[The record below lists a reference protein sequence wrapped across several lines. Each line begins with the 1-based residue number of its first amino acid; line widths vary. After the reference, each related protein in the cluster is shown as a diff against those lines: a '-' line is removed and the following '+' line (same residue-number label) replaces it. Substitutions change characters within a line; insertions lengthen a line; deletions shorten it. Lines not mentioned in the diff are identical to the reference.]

1 MNKLR
6 KLTCLL
12 LALMMVFAMTATA
25 SATGNTS
32 TITAPDGSTRTYEVY
47 QIFVGDLDPES
58 KVLSNVKWGKNG
70 TGTEGGLVDEAT
82 LDALTAV
89 TNKNSD
95 ADKMAVIEGY
105 VNLTSTKYGEVKDG
119 TPLTVPNGYY
129 LIKDVGPVNAAA
141 GEAYGRY
148 VVKIVG
154 DTTITP
160 KVSKVTF
167 EKKVKDTNDTTGD
180 TSLWQDSADYDIGDS
195 VPFQL
200 TGTVADDFKQYTSAY
215 YFAFHDKMD
224 ESLDFEQNSV
234 EVYVGSTL
242 ITDGYT
248 LNYTPHTF
256 DLEFDDLRNVAGVTA
271 GSKITVEFKA
281 TLNASAKLGNQGNV
295 NDARLEY
302 SNNPYSEQRGTT
314 NWDSVIVF
322 TYQVVVN
329 KYANEAVAGKEK
341 TGAAFKL
348 EKLHKD
354 PDTNVDTWTTV
365 HEFTVDENNP
375 LSTFTFTGLDDGKY
389 RLTETVTPSGFN
401 TIDPIEFTVT
411 AEHTIIWEGAERTT
425 ILTSLNGAPT
435 EAGLIEFT
443 PNVESGTLTTNV
455 VNKSGS
461 TLPETGGMGTTLF
474 YVLGGVLVLAAV
486 VLLVTKKRMRSEN

>member
-12 LALMMVFAMTATA
+12 LALVMVFALAATA
-25 SATGNTS
+25 SAAGETS
-32 TITAPDGSTRTYEVY
+32 TITAPSGSTRTYEVY
-47 QIFVGDLDPES
+47 QIFVGDLDPET

-70 TGTEGGLVDEAT
+70 TGTEGQPVDAAV
-82 LDALTAV
+82 LDALTSV
-89 TNKNSD
+89 NGKSD
-95 ADKMAVIEGY
+95 TEKMAAIEAY
-105 VNLTSTKYGEVKDG
+105 VKLSSEKFGEVKDG

-129 LIKDVGPVNAAA
+129 LIKDVGPVDATA

-167 EKKVKDTNDTTGD
+167 EKKVQDTNDTTGE
-180 TSLWQDSADYDIGDS
+180 TSGWQDSADYDIGDS

-234 EVYVGSTL
+234 DVYVGSTL

-256 DLEFDDLRNVAGVTA
+256 DLVFDDLKTVAGVNA
-271 GSKITVEFKA
+271 GSKITVEFTAK
-281 TLNASAKLGNQGNV
+281 LNASAKLGNEGNV
-295 NDARLEY
+295 NEAQLEY
-302 SNNPYSEQRGTT
+302 SNNPYSEQKGTT
-314 NWDSVIVF
+314 NWDNVIVF

-329 KYANEAVAGKEK
+329 KYANEVAAGKEK
-341 TGAAFKL
+341 AGAAFKL
-348 EKLHKD
+348 EKLVGQDWKLVKD
-354 PDTNVDTWTTV
+354 IPADETT
-365 HEFTVDENNP
+365 T
-375 LSTFTFTGLDDGKY
+375 TFTFKGLDDGKY
-389 RLTETVTPSGFN
+389 KLTETVTPSGFN

-411 AEHTIIWEGAERTT
+411 ADHKVTWEGEARTT
-425 ILTSLNGAPT
+425 ILTSLNGTPT
-435 EAGLIEFT
+435 QAGLITFT
-443 PNVESGTLTTNV
+443 PSVDTGTLSTDV
-455 VNKSGS
+455 INKSGS

>member
-25 SATGNTS
+25 SAADGES

-70 TGTEGGLVDEAT
+70 TGTEGQPVDEAI
-82 LDALTAV
+82 LDALTSV
-89 TNKNSD
+89 NGKSD
-95 ADKMAVIEGY
+95 TEKMAAIENY
-105 VNLTSTKYGEVKDG
+105 VKLTSEKFGEVKDG

-154 DTTITP
+154 NTTITP

-167 EKKVKDTNDTTGD
+167 EKKVKDTNDTTGE
-180 TSLWQDSADYDIGDS
+180 TSGWQDSADYDIGDS

-224 ESLDFEQNSV
+224 ESLDFVQNSV

-256 DLEFDDLRNVAGVTA
+256 DLIFDDLRNVAGVTA

-295 NDARLEY
+295 NEAQLEY
-302 SNNPYSEQRGTT
+302 SNNPYSEQTGTT

-329 KYANEAVAGKEK
+329 KYANEAVAGKER

-348 EKLHKD
+348 EKL
-354 PDTNVDTWTTV
+354 VGETWTLV
-365 HEFTVDENNP
+365 KEFQADETT
-375 LSTFTFTGLDDGKY
+375 STFTFKGLDDGKY
-389 RLTETVTPSGFN
+389 KLTETVTPSGFN

-411 AEHTIIWEGAERTT
+411 ADHKVTWEGEARTT
-425 ILTSLNGAPT
+425 ILTSLNGEPT
-435 EAGLIEFT
+435 EAGLITFT
-443 PNVESGTLTTNV
+443 PSVDTGTLSTDV
-455 VNKSGS
+455 INKSGS

>member
-25 SATGNTS
+25 SAAGNTS

-70 TGTEGGLVDEAT
+70 TGTEGQPVDEAI
-82 LDALTAV
+82 LDALTSV
-89 TNKNSD
+89 NGKSD
-95 ADKMAVIEGY
+95 TEKMAAIENY
-105 VNLTSTKYGEVKDG
+105 VKLTSEKFGEVKDG

-167 EKKVKDTNDTTGD
+167 EKKVKDTNDTTGE
-180 TSLWQDSADYDIGDS
+180 TSGWQDSADYDIGDS

-242 ITDGYT
+242 ITDDYT
-248 LNYTPHTF
+248 LTYTPHTF
-256 DLEFDDLRNVAGVTA
+256 DLVFDDLKNVAGVNA
-271 GSKITVEFKA
+271 GSTITVKFTAK
-281 TLNASAKLGNQGNV
+281 LNENAKLGNQGNV
-295 NDARLEY
+295 NEAQLEY

-314 NWDSVIVF
+314 NWDNVIVF

-329 KYANEAVAGKEK
+329 KYANEVKEGNER

-348 EKLHKD
+348 EKL
-354 PDTNVDTWTTV
+354 VGETWTLV
-365 HEFTVDENNP
+365 KDIPADETTT
-375 LSTFTFTGLDDGKY
+375 TFTFKGLDDGKY

-411 AEHTIIWEGAERTT
+411 ADHKVTWNGEDRTT
-425 ILTSLNGAPT
+425 ILTSLNGEPT
-435 EAGLIEFT
+435 EAGLITFT
-443 PNVESGTLTTNV
+443 PSVDTGTLSTDV
-455 VNKSGS
+455 INKSGS

>member
-25 SATGNTS
+25 SAAGNTS

-70 TGTEGGLVDEAT
+70 TGTEGQPVDEAI
-82 LDALTAV
+82 LDALTSV
-89 TNKNSD
+89 NGKSD
-95 ADKMAVIEGY
+95 TEKMAAIENY
-105 VNLTSTKYGEVKDG
+105 VKLTSEKFGEVKDG

-167 EKKVKDTNDTTGD
+167 EKKVKDTNDTTGE
-180 TSLWQDSADYDIGDS
+180 TSGWQDSADYDIGDS

-215 YFAFHDKMD
+215 YFAFHDKME

-242 ITDGYT
+242 ITDDYT
-248 LNYTPHTF
+248 LTYTPHTF
-256 DLEFDDLRNVAGVTA
+256 DLVFDDLKNVAGVNA
-271 GSKITVEFKA
+271 GSTITVKFTAK
-281 TLNASAKLGNQGNV
+281 LNENAKLGNQGNV
-295 NDARLEY
+295 NEAQLEY

-314 NWDSVIVF
+314 NWDNVIVF

-329 KYANEAVAGKEK
+329 KYANEVKEGNER
-341 TGAAFKL
+341 TGAEFTL
-348 EKLHKD
+348 EKKLPNDGRK
-354 PDTNVDTWTTV
+354 TIAVVKNEAGT
-365 HEFTVDENNP
+365 
-375 LSTFTFTGLDDGKY
+375 TFTFKGLDDGDY
-389 RLTETVTPSGFN
+389 ILTETKTPSGFN

-411 AEHTIIWEGAERTT
+411 ADHKVAWNGETRTT

-435 EAGLIEFT
+435 ETGLIEFT

>member
-25 SATGNTS
+25 SAAGDTS
-32 TITAPDGSTRTYEVY
+32 TITAPSDSTRTYEVY
-47 QIFVGDLDPES
+47 QIFTGDLGEN
-58 KVLSNVKWGKNG
+58 KVLSNVKWGQNSKRPEGKNVDDP
-70 TGTEGGLVDEAT
+70 VDET
-82 LDALTAV
+82 VLKALTDV
-89 TNKNSD
+89 NS
-95 ADKMAVIEGY
+95 KPEGERLTEIEKY
-105 VNLTSTKYGEVKDG
+105 VDLSSTPIG
-119 TPLTVPNGYY
+119 TVSNGSTLSVANGYY
-129 LIKDVGPVNAAA
+129 LIKDIGEVGA
-141 GEAYGRY
+141 GETYSRY
-148 VVKIVG
+148 IVNIVKDI
-154 DTTITP
+154 TITP
-160 KVSKVTF
+160 KDSKVTF
-167 EKKVKDTNDTTGD
+167 EKKVQDTNDTTGD

-224 ESLDFEQNSV
+224 ESLDFVQNSV

-242 ITDGYT
+242 ITDGYS
-248 LNYTPHTF
+248 LSYTPHTF
-256 DLEFDDLRNVAGVTA
+256 DLVFDDLRNVAGVTA

-295 NDARLEY
+295 NDAQLEY

-341 TGAAFKL
+341 AGAAFKL
-348 EKLHKD
+348 EKL
-354 PDTNVDTWTTV
+354 VGETWTLV
-365 HEFTVDENNP
+365 KEFQADETTT
-375 LSTFTFTGLDDGKY
+375 TFTFKGLDDGKY

-411 AEHTIIWEGAERTT
+411 ADHKVTWEGEARTT

-443 PNVESGTLTTNV
+443 PNVESGTLSTDV
-455 VNKSGS
+455 INKSGS

>member
-25 SATGNTS
+25 SAAGDTS

-70 TGTEGGLVDEAT
+70 TGTEGELVDEAT
-82 LDALTAV
+82 LDALTSV
-89 TNKNSD
+89 NGKSD
-95 ADKMAVIEGY
+95 TEKMAAIENY
-105 VNLTSTKYGEVKDG
+105 VKLTSEKFGEVKDG

-154 DTTITP
+154 DTTIVP
-160 KVSKVTF
+160 KVSDVSF
-167 EKKVKDTNDTTGD
+167 QKKVKDTNDTKGD
-180 TSLWQDSADYDIGDS
+180 TTGWQDSADYDIGDS

-200 TGTVADDFKQYTSAY
+200 TGTVAKDFAEYKNAY

-256 DLEFDDLRNVAGVTA
+256 DLVFSNLKTVAGVTA

-341 TGAAFKL
+341 AGAAFKL
-348 EKLHKD
+348 EKL
-354 PDTNVDTWTTV
+354 VGETWTLV
-365 HEFTVDENNP
+365 KEFQADETTT
-375 LSTFTFTGLDDGKY
+375 TFTFKGLDDGKY

-411 AEHTIIWEGAERTT
+411 ADHKVTWEGEARTT
-425 ILTSLNGAPT
+425 ILTSLNGEPT

-443 PNVESGTLTTNV
+443 PNVESGTLSTDV
-455 VNKSGS
+455 INKSGS

>member
-25 SATGNTS
+25 SAADGES
-32 TITAPDGSTRTYEVY
+32 TITAPTDSTRTYKVY
-47 QIFVGDLDPES
+47 QIFTGDLGENN
-58 KVLSNVKWGKNG
+58 VLSNVKWGQNSKRPEGKNVDDS
-70 TGTEGGLVDEAT
+70 VDENVLTALAAVNSKSETEILTEIEKYVDLNSEPIAT
-82 LDALTAV
+82 LS
-89 TNKNSD
+89 N
-95 ADKMAVIEGY
+95 G
-105 VNLTSTKYGEVKDG
+105 G
-119 TPLTVPNGYY
+119 TQTVPNGYY
-129 LIKDVGPVNAAA
+129 LIKDVGPVDAAA

-154 DTTITP
+154 NTTITP

-167 EKKVKDTNDTTGD
+167 EKKVKDTNDTTGE
-180 TSLWQDSADYDIGDS
+180 TSVWQDSADYDIGDS

-215 YFAFHDKMD
+215 YFAFHDKME

-242 ITDGYT
+242 ITDDYT
-248 LNYTPHTF
+248 LTYTPHTF
-256 DLEFDDLRNVAGVTA
+256 DLVFDDLKNVAGVNA
-271 GSKITVEFKA
+271 GSTITVKFTAK
-281 TLNASAKLGNQGNV
+281 LNENAKLGNQGNV
-295 NDARLEY
+295 NEAQLEY

-314 NWDSVIVF
+314 NWDNVIVF

-329 KYANEAVAGKEK
+329 KYANEVKEGNER

-348 EKLHKD
+348 EKL
-354 PDTNVDTWTTV
+354 VGETWTLV
-365 HEFTVDENNP
+365 KDIPADETTT
-375 LSTFTFTGLDDGKY
+375 TFTFKGLDDGKY

-411 AEHTIIWEGAERTT
+411 ADHKVTWEGEARTT
-425 ILTSLNGAPT
+425 ILTSLNGEPT
-435 EAGLIEFT
+435 EAGLITFT
-443 PNVESGTLTTNV
+443 PSVDTGTLSTDV
-455 VNKSGS
+455 INKSGS

>member
-25 SATGNTS
+25 SAAGDTS

-70 TGTEGGLVDEAT
+70 TGTEGELVDEAT
-82 LDALTAV
+82 LDALTSV
-89 TNKNSD
+89 NGKSD
-95 ADKMAVIEGY
+95 TEKMAAIENY
-105 VNLTSTKYGEVKDG
+105 VKLTSEKFGEVKDG

-154 DTTITP
+154 NTTIVP

-256 DLEFDDLRNVAGVTA
+256 DLEFDDLRNVAGVNA
-271 GSKITVEFKA
+271 GSTITVKF
-281 TLNASAKLGNQGNV
+281 TAKLNENAVLGKQGNV
-295 NDARLEY
+295 NEAQLEY
-302 SNNPYSEQRGTT
+302 SNNPYSEQKGTT

-329 KYANEAVAGKEK
+329 KYANEAVAGKER

-348 EKLHKD
+348 EKL
-354 PDTNVDTWTTV
+354 VGETWTLV
-365 HEFTVDENNP
+365 KEFQADETT
-375 LSTFTFTGLDDGKY
+375 STFTFKGLDDGKY
-389 RLTETVTPSGFN
+389 KLTETVTPSGFN

-411 AEHTIIWEGAERTT
+411 ADHKVTWEGEARTT
-425 ILTSLNGAPT
+425 ILTSLNGTPT

-443 PNVESGTLTTNV
+443 PNVESGTLSTDV
-455 VNKSGS
+455 INKSGS

>member
-25 SATGNTS
+25 SAAGDTS

-70 TGTEGGLVDEAT
+70 TGTEGQPVDEAI
-82 LDALTAV
+82 LDALTSV
-89 TNKNSD
+89 NGESD
-95 ADKMAVIEGY
+95 TEKMAAIENY
-105 VNLTSTKYGEVKDG
+105 VKLTSEKFGEVKDG

-129 LIKDVGPVNAAA
+129 LIKDVGPVNATA

-167 EKKVKDTNDTTGD
+167 EKKVKDTNDTTGE
-180 TSLWQDSADYDIGDS
+180 TSGWQDSADYDIGDS

-215 YFAFHDKMD
+215 YFAFHDKME

-281 TLNASAKLGNQGNV
+281 TLNASAKLGSQGNV
-295 NDARLEY
+295 NEAQLEY
-302 SNNPYSEQRGTT
+302 SNNPYSDQKGTT
-314 NWDSVIVF
+314 NWDNVIVF

-348 EKLHKD
+348 EKL
-354 PDTNVDTWTTV
+354 VGETWTLV
-365 HEFTVDENNP
+365 KEFQADETTT
-375 LSTFTFTGLDDGKY
+375 TFTFKGLDDGKY

-411 AEHTIIWEGAERTT
+411 ADHKVTWEGEARTT

>member
-25 SATGNTS
+25 SAAGDTS

-70 TGTEGGLVDEAT
+70 TGTEGELVDEAT
-82 LDALTAV
+82 LDALTSV
-89 TNKNSD
+89 NGKSD
-95 ADKMAVIEGY
+95 TEKMAAIENY
-105 VNLTSTKYGEVKDG
+105 VKLTSEKFGAVKDG

-242 ITDGYT
+242 ITDHYT

-256 DLEFDDLRNVAGVTA
+256 DLVFDDLRNVAGVNA
-271 GSKITVEFKA
+271 GSTITVKF
-281 TLNASAKLGNQGNV
+281 TAKLNENAVLGKQGNV
-295 NDARLEY
+295 NEAQLEY

-329 KYANEAVAGKEK
+329 KYANKAVAGKEK
-341 TGAAFKL
+341 AGAAFKL
-348 EKLHKD
+348 EKL
-354 PDTNVDTWTTV
+354 VGETWTLV
-365 HEFTVDENNP
+365 KEFQADETTT
-375 LSTFTFTGLDDGKY
+375 TFTFKGLDDGKY

-411 AEHTIIWEGAERTT
+411 ADHKVTWEGEARTT
-425 ILTSLNGAPT
+425 ILTSLNGEPT

-443 PNVESGTLTTNV
+443 PNVESGTLSTDV
-455 VNKSGS
+455 INKSGS

>member
-25 SATGNTS
+25 SAAGDTS

-70 TGTEGGLVDEAT
+70 TGTEGELVDEAT
-82 LDALTAV
+82 LDALTSV
-89 TNKNSD
+89 NGKSD
-95 ADKMAVIEGY
+95 TEKMAAIENY
-105 VNLTSTKYGEVKDG
+105 VKLTSEKFGEVKDG

-154 DTTITP
+154 NTTIVP

-167 EKKVKDTNDTTGD
+167 EKKVKDTNDTAGTTTD
-180 TSLWQDSADYDIGDS
+180 WQDSADYDIGDS

-256 DLEFDDLRNVAGVTA
+256 DLEFDDLRNVAGVNA
-271 GSKITVEFKA
+271 GSTITVKF
-281 TLNASAKLGNQGNV
+281 TAKLNENAVLGKQGNV
-295 NDARLEY
+295 NEAQLEY
-302 SNNPYSEQRGTT
+302 SNNPYSEQKGTT

-329 KYANEAVAGKEK
+329 KYANEAVAGKER

-348 EKLHKD
+348 EKL
-354 PDTNVDTWTTV
+354 VGETWTLV
-365 HEFTVDENNP
+365 KEFQADETT
-375 LSTFTFTGLDDGKY
+375 STFTFKGLDDGKY
-389 RLTETVTPSGFN
+389 KLTETVTPSGFN

-411 AEHTIIWEGAERTT
+411 ADHKVTWEGEARTT
-425 ILTSLNGAPT
+425 ILTSLNGTPT

-443 PNVESGTLTTNV
+443 PNVESGTLSTDV
-455 VNKSGS
+455 INKSGS

>member
-25 SATGNTS
+25 SAADGES

-70 TGTEGGLVDEAT
+70 TGTEGQPVDEAI
-82 LDALTAV
+82 LDALTSV
-89 TNKNSD
+89 NGKSD
-95 ADKMAVIEGY
+95 TEKMAAIENY
-105 VNLTSTKYGEVKDG
+105 VKLTSEKFGEVKDG

-154 DTTITP
+154 NTTITP
-160 KVSKVTF
+160 KVSNVTF
-167 EKKVKDTNDTTGD
+167 EKKVKDTNDTTGE
-180 TSLWQDSADYDIGDS
+180 TSGWQDSADYDIGDS

-224 ESLDFEQNSV
+224 ESLDFVQNSV

-256 DLEFDDLRNVAGVTA
+256 DLIFDDLRNVAGVTA

-302 SNNPYSEQRGTT
+302 SNNPYSEQKGTT

-329 KYANEAVAGKEK
+329 KYANEAVAGKER

-348 EKLHKD
+348 EKL
-354 PDTNVDTWTTV
+354 VGETWTLV
-365 HEFTVDENNP
+365 KEFQADETT
-375 LSTFTFTGLDDGKY
+375 STFTFKGLDDGKY
-389 RLTETVTPSGFN
+389 KLTETVTPSGFN

-411 AEHTIIWEGAERTT
+411 ADHKVTWEGEARTT
-425 ILTSLNGAPT
+425 ILTSLNGEPT
-435 EAGLIEFT
+435 EAGLITFT
-443 PNVESGTLTTNV
+443 PSVDTGTLSTDV
-455 VNKSGS
+455 INKSGS

>member
-25 SATGNTS
+25 SAAGDTS

-47 QIFVGDLDPES
+47 QIFVGDLDPET

-70 TGTEGGLVDEAT
+70 TGTEGQPVDEAT
-82 LDALTAV
+82 LDALTSV
-89 TNKNSD
+89 NGKSD
-95 ADKMAVIEGY
+95 TEKMAAIENY
-105 VNLTSTKYGEVKDG
+105 VKLTSEKFGEVKDG

-167 EKKVKDTNDTTGD
+167 EKKVKDTNDTTGE
-180 TSLWQDSADYDIGDS
+180 TSGWQDSADYDIGDS

-348 EKLHKD
+348 EKLVGQDWKLV
-354 PDTNVDTWTTV
+354 N
-365 HEFTVDENNP
+365 EFQADENT
-375 LSTFTFTGLDDGKY
+375 STFTFKGLDDGKY
-389 RLTETVTPSGFN
+389 KLTETVTPSGFN
-401 TIDPIEFTVT
+401 TIDPIEFIVT
-411 AEHTIIWEGAERTT
+411 ADHKVTWEGEARTT
-425 ILTSLNGAPT
+425 ILTSLNGEPT
-435 EAGLIEFT
+435 EAGLITFT
-443 PNVESGTLTTNV
+443 PSVDTGTLSTDV
-455 VNKSGS
+455 INKSGS

>member
-25 SATGNTS
+25 SAADGES
-32 TITAPDGSTRTYEVY
+32 TITAPTDSTRTYEVY

-70 TGTEGGLVDEAT
+70 TGTEGELVDEAT

-89 TNKNSD
+89 TKKNSD

-119 TPLTVPNGYY
+119 APLTVPNGYY
-129 LIKDVGPVNAAA
+129 LIKDVGPVDAAA

-167 EKKVKDTNDTTGD
+167 EKKVKDTNDTTGE
-180 TSLWQDSADYDIGDS
+180 TSVWQDSADYDIGDS

-248 LNYTPHTF
+248 LSYTPHTF

-341 TGAAFKL
+341 AGAAFKL
-348 EKLHKD
+348 EKL
-354 PDTNVDTWTTV
+354 VGETWTLV
-365 HEFTVDENNP
+365 KEFQADETT
-375 LSTFTFTGLDDGKY
+375 STFTFKGLDDGKY
-389 RLTETVTPSGFN
+389 KLTETVTPSGFN

-411 AEHTIIWEGAERTT
+411 ADHTVTWNGEDRTT
-425 ILTSLNGAPT
+425 ILTSLNGAPAET
-435 EAGLIEFT
+435 GLIEFT
-443 PNVESGTLTTNV
+443 PNVESGTLATNV

>member
-25 SATGNTS
+25 SAAGDTS

-70 TGTEGGLVDEAT
+70 TGTEGQPVDEAI
-82 LDALTAV
+82 LDALTSV
-89 TNKNSD
+89 NGKSD
-95 ADKMAVIEGY
+95 TEKMAAIENY
-105 VNLTSTKYGEVKDG
+105 VKLTSEKFGEVKDG

-167 EKKVKDTNDTTGD
+167 EKKVKDTNDTTGE
-180 TSLWQDSADYDIGDS
+180 TSVWQDSADYDIGDS

-215 YFAFHDKMD
+215 YFAFHDKME

-242 ITDGYT
+242 ITDDYT
-248 LNYTPHTF
+248 LTYTPHTF
-256 DLEFDDLRNVAGVTA
+256 DLVFDDLKNVAGVNA
-271 GSKITVEFKA
+271 GSTITVKFTAK
-281 TLNASAKLGNQGNV
+281 LNENAKLGNQGNV
-295 NDARLEY
+295 NEAQLEY

-314 NWDSVIVF
+314 NWDNVIVF

-329 KYANEAVAGKEK
+329 KYANEVKEGNER

-348 EKLHKD
+348 EKL
-354 PDTNVDTWTTV
+354 VGETWTLV
-365 HEFTVDENNP
+365 KEFQADETT
-375 LSTFTFTGLDDGKY
+375 STFTFKGLDDGKY

-411 AEHTIIWEGAERTT
+411 ADHKVTWEGETRTT
-425 ILTSLNGAPT
+425 ILTSLNGEPT
-435 EAGLIEFT
+435 EAGLITFT
-443 PNVESGTLTTNV
+443 PSVDTGALSTDV

>member
-25 SATGNTS
+25 SAAGNTS

-58 KVLSNVKWGKNG
+58 KVLSNVKWGQNG
-70 TGTEGGLVDEAT
+70 TGTEGQPVDEAI
-82 LDALTAV
+82 LDALTSV
-89 TNKNSD
+89 NGQSD
-95 ADKMAVIEGY
+95 TEKMAAIENY
-105 VNLTSTKYGEVKDG
+105 VKLTSKKFGEVKDG

-154 DTTITP
+154 NTTITP

-167 EKKVKDTNDTTGD
+167 EKKVKDTNDTTGE
-180 TSLWQDSADYDIGDS
+180 TSGWQDSADYDIGDS

-256 DLEFDDLRNVAGVTA
+256 DLEFDDLRNVAGVNA
-271 GSKITVEFKA
+271 GSTITVKFTAK
-281 TLNASAKLGNQGNV
+281 LNENAVLGNQGNV

-348 EKLHKD
+348 EKL
-354 PDTNVDTWTTV
+354 VGETWTLV
-365 HEFTVDENNP
+365 KEFQADETT
-375 LSTFTFTGLDDGKY
+375 STFTFKGLDDGKY

-411 AEHTIIWEGAERTT
+411 ADHKVTWEGEARTT

>member
-25 SATGNTS
+25 SAADGES

-70 TGTEGGLVDEAT
+70 TGTEGELVDEAT

-167 EKKVKDTNDTTGD
+167 EKKVQDTNDTTGE
-180 TSLWQDSADYDIGDS
+180 TSGWQDSADYDIGDS

-224 ESLDFEQNSV
+224 ESLDFVQNSV

-302 SNNPYSEQRGTT
+302 SNNPYSEQKGTT

-329 KYANEAVAGKEK
+329 KYANEVKEGNLK

-348 EKLHKD
+348 EKL
-354 PDTNVDTWTTV
+354 VGQTWTLV
-365 HEFTVDENNP
+365 KEFQADETTT
-375 LSTFTFTGLDDGKY
+375 TFTFKGLDDGKY

-411 AEHTIIWEGAERTT
+411 ADHNVSWEGAERTT

-435 EAGLIEFT
+435 EAGLITFT
-443 PNVESGTLTTNV
+443 PSVDTGTLSTDV

>member
-25 SATGNTS
+25 SAAGDTS

-58 KVLSNVKWGKNG
+58 KVLSNVKWGQNG
-70 TGTEGGLVDEAT
+70 TGTEGELVDEAT

-89 TNKNSD
+89 NGKSD
-95 ADKMAVIEGY
+95 TEKMAAIENY
-105 VNLTSTKYGEVKDG
+105 VKLTSEKFGEVKDG

-129 LIKDVGPVNAAA
+129 LIKDVGPVDAAA

-167 EKKVKDTNDTTGD
+167 EKKVKDTNDTTGE
-180 TSLWQDSADYDIGDS
+180 TSGWQDSADYDIGDS

-256 DLEFDDLRNVAGVTA
+256 DLEFADLRNVAGVNA
-271 GSKITVEFKA
+271 GSTITVKFTAK
-281 TLNASAKLGNQGNV
+281 LNENAKLGNQGNV
-295 NDARLEY
+295 NEARLEY

-329 KYANEAVAGKEK
+329 KYANEVGEGNLKA
-341 TGAAFKL
+341 GAAFKL
-348 EKLHKD
+348 EKL
-354 PDTNVDTWTTV
+354 VGETWTLV
-365 HEFTVDENNP
+365 KEFQADETT
-375 LSTFTFTGLDDGKY
+375 STFTFKGLDDGKY

-411 AEHTIIWEGAERTT
+411 ADHKVTWEGEARTT
-425 ILTSLNGAPT
+425 ILTSLNGEPT
-435 EAGLIEFT
+435 EAGLITFT
-443 PNVESGTLTTNV
+443 PSVDTGTLSTDV
-455 VNKSGS
+455 INKSGS

>member
-25 SATGNTS
+25 SAADGES
-32 TITAPDGSTRTYEVY
+32 TITAPSGSTRTYEVY

-70 TGTEGGLVDEAT
+70 TGTAGGLVDEAT
-82 LDALTAV
+82 LNALTAV
-89 TNKNSD
+89 NGKSD
-95 ADKMAVIEGY
+95 TEKMAAIEAC
-105 VNLTSTKYGEVKDG
+105 VDLTSAKFGEVKDG

-129 LIKDVGPVNAAA
+129 LIKDVGPVDAAA

-167 EKKVKDTNDTTGD
+167 EKKVKDTNDTTGE
-180 TSLWQDSADYDIGDS
+180 TSGWQDSADYDIGDS

-200 TGTVADDFKQYTSAY
+200 TGTVAKDFAEYKNAY
-215 YFAFHDKMD
+215 YFAFHDKME

-242 ITDGYT
+242 ITDGYI

-256 DLEFDDLRNVAGVTA
+256 DLVFDDLKNVAGVNA
-271 GSKITVEFKA
+271 GSKITVKFTAK
-281 TLNASAKLGNQGNV
+281 LNENANLGNQGNV

-302 SNNPYSEQRGTT
+302 SNNPYSEQKGTT
-314 NWDSVIVF
+314 NWDNVIVF

-329 KYANEAVAGKEK
+329 KYANEVKEGNLK
-341 TGAAFKL
+341 AGAAFKL
-348 EKLHKD
+348 EKL
-354 PDTNVDTWTTV
+354 VGETWTLV
-365 HEFTVDENNP
+365 KEFQADETT
-375 LSTFTFTGLDDGKY
+375 STFTFKGLDDGQYK
-389 RLTETVTPSGFN
+389 LTETVTPSGYN

-411 AEHTIIWEGAERTT
+411 ADHNVSWEGAERTT

-435 EAGLIEFT
+435 EVGLITFT
-443 PNVESGTLTTNV
+443 PSVDTGTLSTDV

-461 TLPETGGMGTTLF
+461 TLPETGGMGTTIF

>member
-25 SATGNTS
+25 SAADGES
-32 TITAPDGSTRTYEVY
+32 TITAPSGSTRTYEVY

-58 KVLSNVKWGKNG
+58 KVLSNVKWGQNG
-70 TGTEGGLVDEAT
+70 TGTEGELVDEAT

-89 TNKNSD
+89 TNNNSD

-129 LIKDVGPVNAAA
+129 LIKDVGPVDAAA

-154 DTTITP
+154 NTTITP

-167 EKKVKDTNDTTGD
+167 EKKVQDINDTTGE
-180 TSLWQDSADYDIGDS
+180 TSGWQDSADYDIGDS

-234 EVYVGSTL
+234 NVYVGSTL

-256 DLEFDDLRNVAGVTA
+256 NLVFTDLRNVAGVTA

-295 NDARLEY
+295 NDAQLEY

-348 EKLHKD
+348 EKL
-354 PDTNVDTWTTV
+354 VGETWTLV
-365 HEFTVDENNP
+365 KEFQADETT
-375 LSTFTFTGLDDGKY
+375 STFTFKGLDDGKY
-389 RLTETVTPSGFN
+389 KLTETVTPSGFN

-411 AEHTIIWEGAERTT
+411 ADHKVTWEGEARTT

-435 EAGLIEFT
+435 ETGLIEFT
-443 PNVESGTLTTNV
+443 PNVESGTLSTDV
-455 VNKSGS
+455 INKSGS

>member
-25 SATGNTS
+25 SAAGNTS

-70 TGTEGGLVDEAT
+70 TGTEGQPVDEAI
-82 LDALTAV
+82 LDALTSV
-89 TNKNSD
+89 NGKSD
-95 ADKMAVIEGY
+95 TEKMAAIENY
-105 VNLTSTKYGEVKDG
+105 VKLTSEKFGEVKDG

-215 YFAFHDKMD
+215 YFAFHDKME

-248 LNYTPHTF
+248 LTYTPHTF
-256 DLEFDDLRNVAGVTA
+256 DLVFDDLKNVAGVNA
-271 GSKITVEFKA
+271 GSTITVKFTAK
-281 TLNASAKLGNQGNV
+281 LNENAKLGNQGNV
-295 NDARLEY
+295 NEAQLEY

-314 NWDSVIVF
+314 NWDNVIVF

-329 KYANEAVAGKEK
+329 KYANEVKEGNER

-348 EKLHKD
+348 EKL
-354 PDTNVDTWTTV
+354 VGETWTLV
-365 HEFTVDENNP
+365 KDIPADETTT
-375 LSTFTFTGLDDGKY
+375 TFTFKGLDDGKY

-411 AEHTIIWEGAERTT
+411 ADHKVTWEGEARTT
-425 ILTSLNGAPT
+425 ILTSLNGEPT
-435 EAGLIEFT
+435 EAGLITFT
-443 PNVESGTLTTNV
+443 PSVDTGTLSTDV
-455 VNKSGS
+455 INKSGS

>member
-25 SATGNTS
+25 SAAGDTS

-58 KVLSNVKWGKNG
+58 KVLSNVKWGQNG
-70 TGTEGGLVDEAT
+70 TGTEGQPVDEAI
-82 LDALTAV
+82 LDALTSV
-89 TNKNSD
+89 NGKSD
-95 ADKMAVIEGY
+95 TEKMAAIEAC
-105 VNLTSTKYGEVKDG
+105 VNLSSAKFGEVKDG

-154 DTTITP
+154 DTTIVP
-160 KVSKVTF
+160 KVSDVSF
-167 EKKVKDTNDTTGD
+167 QKKVKDTNDTTGD
-180 TSLWQDSADYDIGDS
+180 TSGWQDSADYDIGDS

-224 ESLDFEQNSV
+224 ESLDFVQNSV

-242 ITDGYT
+242 ITDGYS
-248 LNYTPHTF
+248 LSYTPHTF
-256 DLEFDDLRNVAGVTA
+256 DLIFDDLRNVAGVTA

-302 SNNPYSEQRGTT
+302 SNNPYSEQTGTT

-341 TGAAFKL
+341 AGAAFKL
-348 EKLHKD
+348 EKL
-354 PDTNVDTWTTV
+354 VGETWTLV
-365 HEFTVDENNP
+365 KEFQADETTT
-375 LSTFTFTGLDDGKY
+375 TFTFKGLDDGKY

-411 AEHTIIWEGAERTT
+411 ADHKVTWEGEARTT
-425 ILTSLNGAPT
+425 ILTSLNGTPT

>member
-25 SATGNTS
+25 SAAGNTS

-70 TGTEGGLVDEAT
+70 TGTEGQPVDAAV
-82 LDALTAV
+82 LDALTSV
-89 TNKNSD
+89 NGKSD
-95 ADKMAVIEGY
+95 TEKMAAIENY
-105 VNLTSTKYGEVKDG
+105 VKLTSEKFGEVKDG
-119 TPLTVPNGYY
+119 APLTVPNGYY

-167 EKKVKDTNDTTGD
+167 EKKVKDTNDTTGE
-180 TSLWQDSADYDIGDS
+180 TSGWQDSADYDIGDS

-242 ITDGYT
+242 ITDDYT
-248 LNYTPHTF
+248 LTYTPHTF
-256 DLEFDDLRNVAGVTA
+256 DLVFDDLKNVAGVNA
-271 GSKITVEFKA
+271 GSTITVKFTAK
-281 TLNASAKLGNQGNV
+281 LNENAKLGNQGNV
-295 NDARLEY
+295 NDAQLEY

-329 KYANEAVAGKEK
+329 KYANEVKEGNER

-348 EKLHKD
+348 EKL
-354 PDTNVDTWTTV
+354 VGETWTLV
-365 HEFTVDENNP
+365 KEFQADETT
-375 LSTFTFTGLDDGKY
+375 STFTFKGLDDGKY

-411 AEHTIIWEGAERTT
+411 ADHKVTWEGETRTT
-425 ILTSLNGAPT
+425 ILTSLNGEPT
-435 EAGLIEFT
+435 EAGLITFT
-443 PNVESGTLTTNV
+443 PSVDTGALSTDV

>member
-25 SATGNTS
+25 SAAGDTS
-32 TITAPDGSTRTYEVY
+32 TITAPAGSTRTYEVY
-47 QIFVGDLDPES
+47 QIFTGDLDPES
-58 KVLSNVKWGKNG
+58 KVLSNVKWGQNG
-70 TGTEGGLVDEAT
+70 TGTAGELVGEAT
-82 LDALTAV
+82 LNALTAV
-89 TNKNSD
+89 NGKSD
-95 ADKMAVIEGY
+95 TEKMAAIEAC
-105 VNLTSTKYGEVKDG
+105 VNLSSAKFGEVKDG
-119 TPLTVPNGYY
+119 APLSVPNGYY
-129 LIKDVGPVNAAA
+129 LIKDVGPVDATA

-154 DTTITP
+154 DTTIVP
-160 KVSKVTF
+160 KVSDVSF
-167 EKKVKDTNDTTGD
+167 QKKVKDTNDTTGD
-180 TSLWQDSADYDIGDS
+180 TSGWQDSADYDIGDS

-224 ESLDFEQNSV
+224 ESLDFVQNSV

-256 DLEFDDLRNVAGVTA
+256 DLIFDDLRNVAGVTA

-295 NDARLEY
+295 NEAQLEY
-302 SNNPYSEQRGTT
+302 SNNPYSDQRGTT
-314 NWDSVIVF
+314 NWDNVIVF

-341 TGAAFKL
+341 AGAAFKL
-348 EKLHKD
+348 EKL
-354 PDTNVDTWTTV
+354 VGETWTLV
-365 HEFTVDENNP
+365 KEFQADETTT
-375 LSTFTFTGLDDGKY
+375 TFTFKGLDDGKY

-411 AEHTIIWEGAERTT
+411 ADHKVTWEGEARTT
-425 ILTSLNGAPT
+425 ILTSLNGEPT

>member
-25 SATGNTS
+25 SAAGDTS

-70 TGTEGGLVDEAT
+70 TGTEGELVDEAT
-82 LDALTAV
+82 LDALTSV
-89 TNKNSD
+89 NGKSD
-95 ADKMAVIEGY
+95 TEKMAAIEAC
-105 VNLTSTKYGEVKDG
+105 VNLSSAKFGEVKDNA
-119 TPLTVPNGYY
+119 PLSVPNGYY
-129 LIKDVGPVNAAA
+129 LIKDVGPVDATA

-154 DTTITP
+154 NTTIVP

-167 EKKVKDTNDTTGD
+167 EKKVKDTNDTTGE
-180 TSLWQDSADYDIGDS
+180 TSGWQDSADYDIGDS

-256 DLEFDDLRNVAGVTA
+256 DLVFTDLRNVAGVTA

-295 NDARLEY
+295 NDAQLEY

-341 TGAAFKL
+341 AGAAFKL
-348 EKLHKD
+348 EKL
-354 PDTNVDTWTTV
+354 VGETWTLV
-365 HEFTVDENNP
+365 KEFQADETTT
-375 LSTFTFTGLDDGKY
+375 TFTFKGLDDGKY

-411 AEHTIIWEGAERTT
+411 ADHKVTWEGEARTT
-425 ILTSLNGAPT
+425 ILTSLNGEPT

>member
-25 SATGNTS
+25 SAAGDTS

-70 TGTEGGLVDEAT
+70 TGTEGELVDEAT

-89 TNKNSD
+89 TKKNSD

-167 EKKVKDTNDTTGD
+167 EKKVKDTNDTTGE
-180 TSLWQDSADYDIGDS
+180 TSDWQDSADYDIGDS

-234 EVYVGSTL
+234 NVYVGSTL

-256 DLEFDDLRNVAGVTA
+256 DLVFTDLRNVAGVTA

-314 NWDSVIVF
+314 NWDNVIVF

-341 TGAAFKL
+341 AGAAFKL
-348 EKLHKD
+348 EKL
-354 PDTNVDTWTTV
+354 VGETWTLV
-365 HEFTVDENNP
+365 KEFQADETT
-375 LSTFTFTGLDDGKY
+375 STFTFKGLDDGKY
-389 RLTETVTPSGFN
+389 KLTETVTPSGFN
-401 TIDPIEFTVT
+401 TIDPIEFEVTADHTVT
-411 AEHTIIWEGAERTT
+411 WNGQDRKT
-425 ILTSLNGAPT
+425 ILTNLNGTT
-435 EAGLIEFT
+435 EDGSITFEH
-443 PNVESGTLTTNV
+443 NVDTGTLNTNV
-455 VNKSGS
+455 INKSGS